1 MPTLYFA
8 LCADKEDVG
17 AGEQGY
23 KLYLY
28 DKNKEITPD
37 DLLPPDGT
45 GKFTP
50 YAGAYE
56 DLSGLPLIN
65 GVKIVGDLK
74 AKDLRLQTVLT
85 ASEGISLVDREN
97 DTLLSVLFD
106 HDTLNLNDKGELYV
120 SGFDAIRQLIKEET
134 ERAMASEGA
143 IRSAL
148 EEEIKRAKT
157 SEGQLKD
164 ALEEEIRRAKTSEGL
179 LDLKKQN
186 KLIPGDGIRIT
197 DSEKIEVLF
206 DNQTIVLNND
216 HKLGVN
222 VDGKTIIYGS
232 EGLEVNEEN
241 LDLDVN
247 SDFIRLS
254 SEVEE
259 LNSEVLILADL
270 VDSEI
275 AARKLADSELK
286 ALLDSEALIRSQA
299 DSELLRLLNSEIDA
313 RKLADSELRALLDS
327 EAYFRRLGDSELKD
341 LLDSEAYFRAQADSE
356 LRDLLDSEAYYRA
369 LADSELR
376 DYIDSEL
383 AKKQN
388 KLIAGD
394 GITLTVV
401 GDSERISVNVD
412 DTLVFDS
419 EQQLGVKIPV
429 PEFTNSEVGK
439 ALVVT
444 LDNSELVL
452 NWATASGGNVDDVL
466 IDSESVVK
474 NKIAQI
480 RLGDTLVFG
489 PTSEDSEN
497 RLDIDIYAALPDID
511 SEAHNGVLGLDSEG
525 KLVWKKS
532 AIVETPDWDQDDSEA
547 SDFIKH
553 RPAIR
558 RDSTSPSDG
567 IDSNAGVIM
576 GVVSGTYKNVAS
588 GNASFA
594 HGAQNTA
601 SGAGSHAEGMGTQA
615 IGELSHAEGNYT
627 EANGEASH
635 TEGHN
640 TIVNNEGG
648 HAEGEET
655 TVEGKYGHAE
665 GYNTIASG
673 EYSHAEGWYH
683 PDFGRNEASGRGA
696 HAEGVDAIAAGTY
709 SHAEGASTR
718 ARSDGAHAEGFM
730 AQAIAPGSH
739 AEGNNTTA
747 SG

>member
-8 LCADKEDVG
+8 LCADKEDIG

-45 GKFTP
+45 GKFSP

-65 GVKIVGDLK
+65 GVKIIGDLK

-85 ASEGISLVDREN
+85 ASEGVSLVDREN

-120 SGFDAIRQLIKEET
+120 SGLDAIRQLIKEET

-143 IRSAL
+143 IRDAL
-148 EEEIKRAKT
+148 AEEIK
-157 SEGQLKD
+157 
-164 ALEEEIRRAKTSEGL
+164 RAKTSEGL

-186 KLIPGDGIRIT
+186 KLIPGGGIRIT

-206 DNQTIVLNND
+206 DNQTIVLNDD

-222 VDGKTIIYGS
+222 IDGETIIYGS
-232 EGLEVNEEN
+232 EGLEVKEEN

-247 SDFIRLS
+247 TDFIRLN
-254 SEVEE
+254 SEVKE
-259 LNSEVLILADL
+259 LNSEVIVLADL

-275 AARKLADSELK
+275 EARKLADSELK

-313 RKLADSELRALLDS
+313 RKLADSELRDLLDSEAYFRRLADSELEALLDSEAYFRKLGDSELKDLLDSEAYFRKLGDSELNDLLDSEAYFRSQADSELRDLLDSEAYFRRLGDSELRDLLDS

-369 LADSELR
+369 LEDSELHALLDSEAYFRALADSELR
-376 DYIDSEL
+376 DYVDSEL

-401 GDSERISVNVD
+401 GDSERISINVD
-412 DTLVFDS
+412 DTLIFDS

-466 IDSESVVK
+466 INSESVVK

-497 RLDIDIYAALPDID
+497 RLNVDIYAALPDID

-532 AIVETPDWDQDDSEA
+532 AIVETPDWNQDDSEA

-567 IDSNAGVIM
+567 IDSNTGIIM
-576 GVVSGTYKNVAS
+576 GVVSGPDANVAS
-588 GNASFA
+588 GDASFA
-594 HGAQNTA
+594 HGATTNA
-601 SGAGSHAEGMGTQA
+601 MGEASHAEG
-615 IGELSHAEGNYT
+615 
-627 EANGEASH
+627 
-635 TEGHN
+635 
-640 TIVNNEGG
+640 
-648 HAEGEET
+648 
-655 TVEGKYGHAE
+655 K
-665 GYNTIASG
+665 
-673 EYSHAEGWYH
+673 
-683 PDFGRNEASGRGA
+683 
-696 HAEGVDAIAAGTY
+696 
-709 SHAEGASTR
+709 
-718 ARSDGAHAEGFM
+718 
-730 AQAIAPGSH
+730 
-739 AEGNNTTA
+739 
-747 SG
+747 